1 MALSEEE
8 WRLLIR
14 RALDIPDA
22 VSEVTAIEVVTD
34 TVYKPAPGA
43 NRGKDRELEEAIG
56 KVIFEQTALA
66 GADGSL
72 DRFIMDR
79 ESAVQGRTSASIDA
93 ADSLICSR
101 AEEASGFKQ
110 KGAFLPGS
118 TEPLLEQLKSFILTH
133 RFQSDRWPRSG
144 EA

>member
-43 NRGKDRELEEAIG
+43 NRGKDRELEE
-56 KVIFEQTALA
+56 QL
-66 GADGSL
+66 
-72 DRFIMDR
+72 
-79 ESAVQGRTSASIDA
+79 GR
-93 ADSLICSR
+93 
-101 AEEASGFKQ
+101 
-110 KGAFLPGS
+110 
-118 TEPLLEQLKSFILTH
+118 
-133 RFQSDRWPRSG
+133 
-144 EA
+144 